1 MLPPIVLVIPLYII
15 FNQFGW
21 LDNVLT
27 LILPYTALNL
37 PLATWMLRSFFI
49 SLPGE
54 IDEAATV
61 DGANSIQTF
70 TRIMLPLTA
79 PGLSATAIYSF
90 SLAWNDFLIA
100 LPLTTSKA
108 ITLPILASIV
118 RTDEGIE
125 WASVGCIV
133 VIMIIPTV
141 LFTFFSQKSL
151 VSGITSGAVKG

>member
-1 MLPPIVLVIPLYII
+1 M
-15 FNQFGW
+15 
-21 LDNVLT
+21 
-27 LILPYTALNL
+27 
-37 PLATWMLRSFFI
+37 
-49 SLPGE
+49 
-54 IDEAATV
+54 
-61 DGANSIQTF
+61 
-70 TRIMLPLTA
+70 
-79 PGLSATAIYSF
+79 
-90 SLAWNDFLIA
+90 IA